1 MIRALLAAGGILAS
15 AVLCGCQTWQD
26 RADAAAL
33 AECDRIGDEASRK
46 ACRADVMAGYAEA
59 KAKENA
65 RLEEAVAASEERELA
80 REVYGDPKDRH

>member
-1 MIRALLAAGGILAS
+1 MIRALLVAGGVLAS
-15 AVLCGCQTWQD
+15 AALTGCQTWQD

-46 ACRADVMAGYAEA
+46 ACRAEVMAGYAEA
-59 KAKENA
+59 RAKENA
-65 RLEEAVAASEERELA
+65 RLEEAVKAADERELA